1 MRSENAQH
9 PSRPSLCVLET
20 AKAGTLM
27 AQTIFSELCLYLEI
41 TLLLLRS
48 ALNDI
53 NQILDSRQGNK
64 VEKRKE
70 FALCCGSE
78 GNKD

>member
-1 MRSENAQH
+1 
-9 PSRPSLCVLET
+9 
-20 AKAGTLM
+20 M

-53 NQILDSRQGNK
+53 NQILDSWQGNK
-64 VEKRKE
+64 VEKHKE

>member
-1 MRSENAQH
+1 
-9 PSRPSLCVLET
+9 
-20 AKAGTLM
+20 M

-64 VEKRKE
+64 VEKHKE
-70 FALCCGSE
+70 FALCCGLE